1 MVGMVQV
8 KLVMDRK
15 GRILIPKKIR
25 EKLGTRV
32 FRLVLRED
40 GVVELHPLYD
50 PLSLKGSVKLGLSVE
65 ELEEAGEKFAVE
77 RAKGGSA

>member
-1 MVGMVQV
+1 MQA

-65 ELEEAGEKFAVE
+65 EVEEAGEKFVVE
-77 RAKGGSA
+77 RAK